1 MTNLITSTATI
12 NSLSYKELQ
21 AQIKIAKSLGLT
33 DVKANAKKDVLL
45 STLLSIAEQS
55 TKSTETTEVKT
66 VTANHSYSA
75 HRPSLN
81 LSSKLPVAIKRTVA
95 RKARKQPLISII
107 KALYSM

>member
-33 DVKANAKKDVLL
+33 DIKANAKKDILL
-45 STLLSIAEQS
+45 STLLSIAEQQ
-55 TKSTETTEVKT
+55 TETTEVKT
-66 VTANHSYSA
+66 VAANHNYSS
-75 HRPSLN
+75 HRTSLN
-81 LSSKLPVAIKRTVA
+81 LSSKLPVTVKRTVA
-95 RKARKQPLISII
+95 RKTRKQPLISII